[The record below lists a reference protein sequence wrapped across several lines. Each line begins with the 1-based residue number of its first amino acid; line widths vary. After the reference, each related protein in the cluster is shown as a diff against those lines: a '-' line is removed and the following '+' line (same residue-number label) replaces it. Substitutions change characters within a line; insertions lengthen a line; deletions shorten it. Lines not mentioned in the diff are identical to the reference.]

1 MRFPRI
7 VLVITGFLL
16 LLVCSPLLAQDQMS
30 YASMKASKFGNLPVL
45 PACMTV
51 SVQRGDPS
59 KGPSV
64 IAAKLTP
71 GCKVPWHWH
80 TAAENLVVVS
90 GSAKAE
96 MKDGASHALSSGDYV
111 YMPGKQS
118 HQFTCTTGCT
128 IFVMP
133 DAAFDIHY
141 IDKDGKELPPDQV
154 LKAPAKAT
162 PAKKPAAKQ

>member
-1 MRFPRI
+1 MRLSR
-7 VLVITGFLL
+7 VGLLTGFLL
-16 LLVCSPLLAQDQMS
+16 LLVCFPLFAQDKMS
-30 YASMKASKFGNLPVL
+30 YASMKESKFGNLPVL

-64 IAAKLTP
+64 LAGKLKA

-96 MKDGASHALSSGDYV
+96 MKDGAAQVLSPGDYV
-111 YMPGKQS
+111 YMPGKQP
-118 HQFTCTTGCT
+118 HQFTCSTACT

-141 IDKDGKELPPDQV
+141 IDKDGNEIPTEQAV
-154 LKAPAKAT
+154 KAPMKST
-162 PAKKPAAKQ
+162 PAKKPAAKP